1 MNVKGI
7 GCEDEKYMELT
18 QGRLVE
24 VFNISSIEISGFS
37 TQELVSQ
44 LQLAGQDNNKMR
56 AEDTG
61 YEDEKWMEQ
70 PPYHV

>member
-37 TQELVSQ
+37 TQELVS
-44 LQLAGQDNNKMR
+44 
-56 AEDTG
+56 
-61 YEDEKWMEQ
+61 
-70 PPYHV
+70 